1 MAKKNEEK
9 KAKKGKKTGKVI
21 LFLLLIIAILLAIL
35 YFGRGGFG
43 FGTGNGDG
51 SNDGEAVDAIAT
63 VTDEQTD
70 APEEIP
76 EETTITVEI
85 NGNTV
90 KFGSEEFADYE
101 SFEKYFYENKPE
113 GKDYILKDNQAI
125 KSVYDSVKSLLDS
138 FSCTYSEE
146 VV

>member
-1 MAKKNEEK
+1 MSKSTVKEQKKK
-9 KAKKGKKTGKVI
+9 SKKGGKVI
-21 LFLLLIIAILLAIL
+21 LFLLLVIAILLAIL

-43 FGTGNGDG
+43 FGSGNGT
-51 SNDGEAVDAIAT
+51 NDGEAVDAMAT
-63 VTDEQTD
+63 VADEQTE

-76 EETTITVEI
+76 EETTVSIEITESTI
-85 NGNTV
+85 
-90 KFGSEEFADYE
+90 KFGSEEFADYD

-125 KSVYDSVKSLLDS
+125 KSVYDSVKALLDS
-138 FSCTYSEE
+138 FSCAYSEE

>member
-1 MAKKNEEK
+1 MAKKNDAEEK
-9 KAKKGKKTGKVI
+9 KVKKKKKKGKLV
-21 LFLLLIIAILLAIL
+21 LFLLLIIVVLLAVL

-43 FGTGNGDG
+43 FGSGSGTGK
-51 SNDGEAVDAIAT
+51 NDAVDAMAT
-63 VTDEQTD
+63 VDEQTD
-70 APEEIP
+70 APEETP

-85 NGNTV
+85 TENTV
-90 KFGSEEFADYE
+90 KFGAEEFSDYD

-125 KSVYDSVKSLLDS
+125 KSVYDSVKALMDS
-138 FSCTYSEE
+138 FDCTYSEE